1 MLFGITFCVVSHD
14 PAHSCPTGPRIPLGP
29 PSSNR
34 LDTTDGQK
42 ANSCNRDSPEKLTKE
57 QRLARLARGPYEGVP
72 RRRRGAAVRA
82 AEAPLKS
89 TRVRDRDAGAL
100 CRAFGHPFS
109 VDPGARPRGGGHVAI
124 SDRMVSGTRGAG
136 DTPWPRS
143 AIAWPCVSLLS
154 HPRVGGAKIT
164 AQSRVHLENID

>member
-29 PSSNR
+29 PSSDR

-42 ANSCNRDSPEKLTKE
+42 ANSCSRDSPEKLTKE

-82 AEAPLKS
+82 AEAPGTPDPPESEIAMLVPS
-89 TRVRDRDAGAL
+89 AGL
-100 CRAFGHPFS
+100 S
-109 VDPGARPRGGGHVAI
+109 
-124 SDRMVSGTRGAG
+124 
-136 DTPWPRS
+136 DTPSPLTRAHGRAEAATSRS
-143 AIAWPCVSLLS
+143 RTGWSQAPAGQGTHPGRAPLS
-154 HPRVGGAKIT
+154 PGHA
-164 AQSRVHLENID
+164 SRCSATRA